1 MDELDQWVSKIENA
15 DLFAFDT
22 ETTSL
27 NYMQAEIVGMSFS
40 VTPGQAAYVP
50 LTHVHAGDYQQLDRD
65 AVLARMKP
73 VLESESS
80 YKVGQHLKYDANV
93 LANHGVTPVSY
104 THLTL
109 PTNREV

>member
-1 MDELDQWVSKIENA
+1 MDLKIENA

-40 VTPGQAAYVP
+40 VTPGEAAYLP
-50 LTHVHAGDYQQLDRD
+50 LTHVHAGDYQLDRD
-65 AVLARMKP
+65 AALARMKP

-80 YKVGQHLKYDANV
+80 HKVGRHLN
-93 LANHGVTPVSY
+93 T
-104 THLTL
+104 TLTYWQ
-109 PTNREV
+109 TTV